1 MTTTQKTYVMGD
13 YVTFSTP
20 NGEQA
25 SGVIVSLNIES
36 VDGTDLAESD
46 MPCHVALVS
55 DGDSAYTWA
64 VPVEWI
70 I

>member
-1 MTTTQKTYVMGD
+1 MTTTQKTYAMGD
-13 YVTFSTP
+13 QVTFSAP

-46 MPCHVALVS
+46 MPCHVVLTS
-55 DGDSAYTWA
+55 GDSTWA

-70 I
+70 V

>member
-1 MTTTQKTYVMGD
+1 MTTTQKTYAMGD
-13 YVTFSTP
+13 HVTFSTP
-20 NGEQA
+20 NGAQA
-25 SGVIVSLNIES
+25 SGVIVEFIVKS

-46 MPCHVALVS
+46 MPCHIALVS
-55 DGDSAYTWA
+55 DGDSDYTWA